1 MEVVDAVARFPTV
14 IFTSALVVTL
24 VFWLLVLLGRAGV
37 RDFDADAPALA
48 RAFGEAPLAVSA
60 SLAAGSGWL
69 VSLGGTLVMDAL
81 GLSGPSTVLARITL
95 LALCVLASWAAA
107 RALSGPL
114 TKAFLGRSRS
124 HRRDLTNAAPFDPGS
139 RRARD

>member
-1 MEVVDAVARFPTV
+1 MEVVDAVAQFPTV

-48 RAFGEAPLAVSA
+48 RALGEAPLTVSA

-69 VSLGGTLVMDAL
+69 VSLAGTLVMGPL
-81 GLSGPSTVLARITL
+81 GLTGLGAALARIML
-95 LALCVLASWAAA
+95 LALSLVAAWSAAHVFAGPLA
-107 RALSGPL
+107 RALSRSS
-114 TKAFLGRSRS
+114 RSRQR
-124 HRRDLTNAAPFDPGS
+124 HLANAAPFDPGS